1 QGTNWLIIMEIELKV
16 PLDKDISVTST
27 VERISEKFGS
37 SSITIT
43 QIDTYFQ
50 SSTKDFWITDEALR
64 LREKQYGSIRKIE
77 MTYKGPKKGRNMK
90 IREKITIE
98 VSDWEKIKNILKN
111 IGFTPFAT
119 IKKQRRNWNHQNITI
134 SLDNVEGLGFYLEI
148 EISTPKGFKE
158 IETIKDEIFRL
169 AKDIIPNYDG
179 QDERRSYLELMCQKQ
194 LTKQG
199 F

>member
-16 PLDKDISVTST
+16 PLDKDISVTSI
-27 VERISEKFGS
+27 VEHISEKFGS

-50 SSTKDFWITDEALR
+50 SSTKDFWLTDEALR
-64 LREKQYGSIRKIE
+64 LRESRHGNIRKTE

-90 IREKITIE
+90 IREEITIE
-98 VSDWEKIKNILKN
+98 VSDWEKTKHILKN
-111 IGFTPFAT
+111 IGFKPFTT
-119 IKKQRRNWNHQNITI
+119 IKKQRKNWDHQNITI
-134 SLDNVEGLGFYLEI
+134 SLDKVEGLGFYLEI

-158 IETIKDEIFRL
+158 IEKIKDKIFRL
-169 AKDIIPNYDG
+169 AKEIIPNYDG
-179 QDERRSYLELMCQKQ
+179 QDERRSYLELMFQKQ
-194 LTKQG
+194 LNKQG